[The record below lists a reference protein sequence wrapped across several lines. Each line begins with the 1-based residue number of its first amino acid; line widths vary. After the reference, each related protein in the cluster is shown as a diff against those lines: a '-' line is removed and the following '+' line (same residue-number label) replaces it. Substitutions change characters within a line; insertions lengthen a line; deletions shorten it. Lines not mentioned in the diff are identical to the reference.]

1 MPLALKPFYRKE
13 LTEAASAYSKGY
25 LQQSWLHL
33 ERAHILGQPYPLAH
47 SYVHWKMFLFG
58 IKTKNLKEIIGQ
70 IPRLLVGGVK
80 SFVGNIPIGNT
91 GGANV
96 PALQPM
102 EIPEE
107 LKLIIENANGS
118 KKMKNIFIS
127 ILMVC
132 AINGFG
138 QSDTL
143 RQSEYYFEFKAV
155 KKSLFEKGY
164 GFNISINFGQKYLS
178 EDSVIKI
185 ETINKIESFS
195 KIEDVLS
202 FLNERGWKLVTAY
215 TTSHDHF
222 YTFYYL
228 LKREL

>member
-1 MPLALKPFYRKE
+1 LENVACLAF
-13 LTEAASAYSKGY
+13 
-25 LQQSWLHL
+25 
-33 ERAHILGQPYPLAH
+33 
-47 SYVHWKMFLFG
+47 
-58 IKTKNLKEIIGQ
+58 KTKNLKEIGQ

-80 SFVGNIPIGNT
+80 SFVGNIPT

-164 GFNISINFGQKYLS
+164 GFNISAKFWSTNGPFGR
-178 EDSVIKI
+178 
-185 ETINKIESFS
+185 FM
-195 KIEDVLS
+195 
-202 FLNERGWKLVTAY
+202 
-215 TTSHDHF
+215 
-222 YTFYYL
+222 
-228 LKREL
+228 